1 MASSPSPRREG
12 WDEDGRVLTVS
23 WRRAVALAGV
33 FCALFSPEAQ
43 AQLQWRVSVK
53 VILDANTN
61 RPTSGNVYTDSQIQG
76 EINTANAILD
86 KYGRGYDYVLT
97 EIVDLPGV
105 SQWYSVDSRDAN
117 NKANLESAAL
127 NDKAT
132 YAYRDDAINVYINGS
147 TDTSV
152 CSFPGGGNII
162 LTGQGAYLPTIA
174 HESGHY
180 FDLHHTQ
187 DGESAGCTNCN
198 NTCAPSTD
206 PCNDLVCDTLPD
218 TSCWNQDQIA
228 QYSYGTTY
236 ANLNAGQQSRVD
248 DVYHNLMSYHDPDNR
263 NRLTPDQLDR
273 MTDTS
278 NGGRNNVA
286 SGHTRFVDRNCS
298 SPFANGSS
306 ACSFFGGPY
315 SSVGSGI
322 NAANPGD
329 IVMVR
334 PGNYN
339 EPMTISKPV
348 TLRATRGNATIGVP

>member
-1 MASSPSPRREG
+1 M
-12 WDEDGRVLTVS
+12 
-23 WRRAVALAGV
+23 LAGV
-33 FCALFSPEAQ
+33 LCALFSPEAQ

-53 VILDANTN
+53 VILDSNGN
-61 RPTSGNVYTDSQIQG
+61 RPTSGNVYTDAQIQG
-76 EINTANAILD
+76 EIDTANSILD

-97 EIVDLPGV
+97 EIVNLNGV
-105 SQWYSVDSRDAN
+105 SQWYSVDSRDGN
-117 NKANLESAAL
+117 NKANLESAAMS
-127 NDKAT
+127 NPAT
-132 YAYRDDAINVYINGS
+132 YAYRNDAINVYINGS
-147 TDTSV
+147 GNTSV

-162 LTGQGAYLPTIA
+162 LTGQGAFLPTVA

-187 DGESAGCTNCN
+187 DGESDGCTNCAVS
-198 NTCAPSTD
+198 CAPSSN

-218 TSCWNQDQIA
+218 TTCWNQDQIA

-236 ANLNAGQQSRVD
+236 ASLNPDQQSRVD
-248 DVYHNLMSYHDPDNR
+248 DVYHNLMSYHDPNNR

-286 SGHTRFVDRNCS
+286 TGHTRFVDHNCN

-306 ACSFFGGPY
+306 ACSFFSGPY
-315 SSVGSGI
+315 HSIGDGI
-322 NAANPGD
+322 NNANAGD
-329 IVMVR
+329 IVLIR

-339 EPMTISKPV
+339 GPKTISKRL
-348 TLRATRGNATIGVP
+348 TLRATRGNVTLGAL

>member
-1 MASSPSPRREG
+1 MKFNSTIALVALLGWLGCPSPG
-12 WDEDGRVLTVS
+12 S
-23 WRRAVALAGV
+23 
-33 FCALFSPEAQ
+33 

-53 VILDANTN
+53 VILDASGN
-61 RPTSGNVYTDSQIQG
+61 RPTSGNVYTDSQIRG
-76 EINTANAILD
+76 EIDTANAILD

-97 EIVDLPGV
+97 EIVNLNGV
-105 SQWYSVDSRDAN
+105 SQWYSVDSRDGK

-127 NDKAT
+127 NDPGT
-132 YAYRDDAINVYINGS
+132 YAYRNNAINVYINGS
-147 TDTSV
+147 GNTSV

-162 LTGQGAYLPTIA
+162 LTGQGAFLPTIA

-187 DGESAGCTNCN
+187 DGESAGCTTCD
-198 NTCAPSTD
+198 NTCAPSGD
-206 PCNDLVCDTLPD
+206 GCNDLVCDTLPD

-236 ANLNAGQQSRVD
+236 ASLNAGQQSRVD
-248 DVYHNLMSYHDPDNR
+248 DVYHNLMSYHDPNNR

-286 SGHTRFVDRNCS
+286 TGFTRFVDLNCTTF
-298 SPFANGSS
+298 PGFANGSS
-306 ACSFFGGPY
+306 SCSLFGGPY
-315 SSVGSGI
+315 HTVGDGI
-322 NAANPGD
+322 NHANPGD
-329 IVMVR
+329 IVMLR

-348 TLRATRGNATIGVP
+348 TLRATRGNATIGAP